1 MITETTTLKGI
12 IMKKLLL
19 LSFALLLSGNFYA
32 QETAAEKKATKAKTE
47 KMAIA
52 KEKAAT
58 TKKKAET
65 AKDKTTKDKA
75 AITKEKAETTK

>member
-32 QETAAEKKATKAKTE
+32 QETVAEKKAAKAKTE
-47 KMAIA
+47 KMDIA

-58 TKKKAET
+58 AKKKAE
-65 AKDKTTKDKA
+65 TTKDKA